1 MPRDG
6 VQDAVEAFYD
16 QHPYPPPVQDL
27 ESYRL
32 RWQDEARRQ
41 ADFHLHWPDQP
52 YRPDLDVLVAGCGT
66 SQAARHALRQPASQV
81 IGIDISATSVRHTEA
96 LKKQYQLANLEV
108 YQLPIERVTE
118 LGRRFDKIM
127 CTGVL
132 HHLPDPDAG
141 LRALREVLKPG
152 GVIHLMVY
160 AAYGRAGVYM
170 LQDYCRRLG
179 IGHTDKEILDLAV
192 TLTALPRNHPL
203 APLLGESPDFQ
214 RRDALADALLNPRD
228 RAYTVPQIL
237 DLIERCGLR
246 FCRWVHQASYLPKC
260 GGLAATPHAA
270 RLAVLPVREQYAA
283 VELFRGNML
292 RHNLIVFR
300 DDRPGG
306 NDSPGFESDGWP
318 AYVPIRLPDTILVK
332 KRLPPGAAA
341 VLINQAHV
349 DPDLFL
355 PVDSDELRLFEA
367 IDGVRTISELIQ
379 QTAISGSGNVH
390 GLNEKGRQLFERLYW
405 FDQVIFNATLAYSNN
420 QPALQPGPD
429 KG

>member
-1 MPRDG
+1 VDI
-6 VQDAVEAFYD
+6 VQAFYD
-16 QHPYPPPVQDL
+16 LHPYPPPVQDL

-52 YRPDLDVLVAGCGT
+52 YRPDLDVLIAGCGT
-66 SQAARHALRQPASQV
+66 SQAARHALRQPANRV
-81 IGIDISATSVRHTEA
+81 VGIDISATSIRHTEA
-96 LKKQYQLANLEV
+96 LKKQYRLANLEV

-118 LGRRFDKIM
+118 LDRRFDKIM

-141 LRALREVLKPG
+141 LRVLREVLKPD

-160 AAYGRAGVYM
+160 GAYGRAGVYM

-203 APLLGESPDFQ
+203 AHLLGESPDFQ

-228 RAYTVPQIL
+228 QAYSVPQIF
-237 DLIERCGLR
+237 DLIERCGLK
-246 FCRWVHQASYLPKC
+246 FSRWVHQAPYLPQC
-260 GGLAATPHAA
+260 GGLVATPHAA
-270 RLAVLPVREQYAA
+270 RLTELPVSEQYAA

-292 RHNLIVFR
+292 RHNLIVYR

-306 NDSPGFESDGWP
+306 NELPGFDSDSWP
-318 AYVPIRLPDTILVK
+318 AYVPIRLPETILVK
-332 KRLPPGAAA
+332 KRLPPGSAA
-341 VLINQAHV
+341 VLINQAHI

-355 PVDSDELRLFEA
+355 PVDSDELRFFEA
-367 IDGVRTISELIQ
+367 VDGVRTIREIIQ
-379 QTAISGSGNVH
+379 QTAISGSDNIR
-390 GLNEKGRQLFERLYW
+390 GLNEKGRQLFERLDW
-405 FDQVIFNATLAYSNN
+405 FDQVVFNATLAYSSG
-420 QPALQPGPD
+420 QLVLQAGPD